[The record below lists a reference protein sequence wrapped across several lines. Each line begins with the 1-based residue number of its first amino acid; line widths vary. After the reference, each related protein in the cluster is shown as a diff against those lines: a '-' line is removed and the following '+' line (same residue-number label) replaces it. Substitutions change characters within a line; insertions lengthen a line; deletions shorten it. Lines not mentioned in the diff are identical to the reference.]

1 MKKPTFQNLKDQVD
15 TLEKSLLAITSINE
29 IQMENQSNGNP
40 VLSPEHTAYLLDYL
54 MEPTMYQV
62 EALRVAIH
70 ALAKAEAEQLAS
82 QAVPA

>member
-1 MKKPTFQNLKDQVD
+1 MKNPTFQNLKDQVD

-29 IQMENQSNGNP
+29 IQMENQSSGNP
-40 VLSPEHTAYLLDYL
+40 VVNPEHTAYLLDHL

-70 ALAKAEAEQLAS
+70 ALAKAEADQLAS

>member
-1 MKKPTFQNLKDQVD
+1 MKKTTFQNLKDQVD

-40 VLSPEHTAYLLDYL
+40 VVSPEHTAHLLDHL
-54 MEPTMYQV
+54 LEPTMYQV

-70 ALAKAEAEQLAS
+70 ALAKAEAQRLAC
-82 QAVPA
+82 QAVAA